1 MRGFPRACTP
11 LVPRFV
17 YQWLLSYYYVVGPV
31 LIIMSILE
39 QDGMTFSD
47 TKGTFHTVY
56 ETYRRGQAPQRQILD
71 VIITGKVRPLSDW
84 FSVR

>member
-1 MRGFPRACTP
+1 
-11 LVPRFV
+11 
-17 YQWLLSYYYVVGPV
+17 
-31 LIIMSILE
+31 MSILE